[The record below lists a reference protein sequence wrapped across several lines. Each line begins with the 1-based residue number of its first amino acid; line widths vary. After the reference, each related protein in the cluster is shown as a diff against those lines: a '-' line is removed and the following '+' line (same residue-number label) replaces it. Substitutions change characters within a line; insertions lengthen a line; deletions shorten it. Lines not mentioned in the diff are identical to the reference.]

1 MKTIKMIACL
11 IFALAAQSAWA
22 QQEINM
28 KIMLRLQDEK
38 GNNKLE
44 YELNHFNY
52 YFTTATATSDSI
64 KSEKEVIISA
74 SLFSLADGKFL
85 AWVAQDPDILNGEI
99 TVTDLEKRNVVK
111 TLAFKKAQIQNI
123 DESYMKGVNYRNSTN
138 FVFKVKELTI
148 DKQVL
153 IE

>member
-1 MKTIKMIACL
+1 MKIIACL
-11 IFALAAQSAWA
+11 VLVLATQSVWA

-28 KIMLRLQDEK
+28 KIMLSLQDEK
-38 GNNKLE
+38 GSNKLE

-52 YFTTATATSDSI
+52 YFTTSAAAPDSI
-64 KSEKEVIISA
+64 KSENEVIISA
-74 SLFSLADGKFL
+74 SLFSLADDKFL
-85 AWVAQDPDILNGEI
+85 AWVAQTPAILNGEI
-99 TVTDLEKRNVVK
+99 TVTDLEKRSVIK
-111 TLAFKKAQIQNI
+111 KLAFKQAQIQNI

-138 FVFKVKELTI
+138 FVFKVKQLTI

>member
-11 IFALAAQSAWA
+11 IFVLAAQSTWA

-28 KIMLRLQDEK
+28 KIMLHLQDEK

-52 YFTTATATSDSI
+52 YFTTSAAAPDSI
-64 KSEKEVIISA
+64 KAENEVIISA
-74 SLFSLADGKFL
+74 SLFSLADDKFL
-85 AWVAQDPDILNGEI
+85 AWVAQSPAILNGEI
-99 TVTDLEKRNVVK
+99 TVTDLEKRTVLK

-138 FVFKVKELTI
+138 FVFKVKGLTI